1 MTLYGRG
8 FFEAVTLAVPHIAAQ
23 GNLWLAPPAAL
34 SLAEHEVHVWR
45 AALDQP
51 AATVQALLQTLTPD
65 ERGRAERFHFQ
76 PHRDNFV
83 VARGVLRA
91 ILSRYLRVEPG
102 ALRFR
107 YGQYGKPALV
117 GGELRFNVAHSHNL
131 ALYAITQ
138 RREVG
143 LDLEYAT
150 EHCAS
155 AQLAER
161 FFSRREV
168 EMLSTLPPDNYRAGF
183 FNCWTRKEA
192 YLKARGTGLS
202 LELNQFDVSL
212 APGEPAAL
220 LSSRENAQEV
230 SRWSMREL
238 APDPSYAAA
247 LVVEGHGWQLNC
259 WQWRSSSM

>member
-8 FFEAVTLAVPHIAAQ
+8 FFEAVTFTGAQIAAPQ
-23 GNLWLAPPAAL
+23 ILWLAPPAAL

-65 ERGRAERFHFQ
+65 ERGRAERFHF
-76 PHRDNFV
+76 PTHREHFV
-83 VARGVLRA
+83 VARGVLRN
-91 ILSRYLRVEPG
+91 ILSRYLKVEPG
-102 ALRFR
+102 TLRFR
-107 YGQYGKPALV
+107 YGQYGKPALR
-117 GGELRFNVAHSHNL
+117 GDELRFNVAHANGL
-131 ALYAITQ
+131 ALYAVTR

-150 EHCAS
+150 EDCAS
-155 AQLAER
+155 TQLAER
-161 FFSRREV
+161 FFSRKEV
-168 EMLSTLPPDNYRAGF
+168 EMLRALPPANYRAGF

-202 LELNQFDVSL
+202 VELNQFDVSL
-212 APGEPAAL
+212 APGEPASL

-230 SRWSMREL
+230 ARWSMREL
-238 APDPSYAAA
+238 APGPRYAAA
-247 LVVEGHGWQLNC
+247 LVVEGHDWQLNR
-259 WQWRSSSM
+259 WQWRSPLE